1 MKAFWKGFFGLP
13 SIAAASQSVTGGR
26 TSDHRH
32 VAVLLPCYNEEATI
46 GAVIDDVRAACPD
59 AEIVVFDNNS
69 TDRSA
74 AIAAERKVRVVR
86 VSRQGK
92 GNVVRAMLKRV
103 EADVYV
109 MLDADAT
116 YPADRIPD
124 LVRPVLDGTSDMVVG
139 ARLASPEAGAF
150 RRFHHTGNVTLCKVI
165 SLIWGARLTD
175 VLSGYRAFTSE
186 VARIVP
192 VVSSGFEVETE
203 MTVQALFYG
212 MTISEIDIEY
222 RARPEGSVSKLRS
235 YRDGFAIFLQVFHLL
250 RAYKP
255 LTFFGGLGL
264 VCFALALL
272 IGLPASLVPDLARP
286 ALAGVIA
293 ETLVL
298 LGALLISTGL
308 ILHSMNF
315 RIKELHS
322 VITRRNGS

>member
-1 MKAFWKGFFGLP
+1 
-13 SIAAASQSVTGGR
+13 
-26 TSDHRH
+26 

-46 GAVIDDVRAACPD
+46 GTVIDDVRASCPD

-74 AIAAERKVRVVR
+74 AIAEEKNVRVVR

-92 GNVVRAMLKRV
+92 GNVVRAMFKKV
-103 EADVYV
+103 GADVYV

-124 LVRPVLDGTSDMVVG
+124 LIKPVLDGTSDMVVG
-139 ARLASPEAGAF
+139 ARLGSPEAGAF
-150 RRFHHTGNVTLCKVI
+150 RRFHHIGNRILCRLI

-175 VLSGYRAFTSE
+175 VLSGYRAFTAE
-186 VARIVP
+186 VARILP

-212 MTISEIDIEY
+212 MSISEVDIEY
-222 RARPEGSVSKLRS
+222 RARPEGSLSKLRS
-235 YRDGFAIFLQVFHLL
+235 YRDGFAIFLEVFHLL

-264 VCFALALL
+264 ICFGIALL
-272 IGLPASLVPDLARP
+272 LGLPASLVPDLARP
-286 ALAGVIA
+286 AIAGILA
-293 ETLVL
+293 ETLIL
-298 LGALLISTGL
+298 IGALLISTGL
-308 ILHSMNF
+308 ILHSLNF
-315 RIKELHS
+315 RVKELHS
-322 VITRRNGS
+322 VITRRGGP

>member
-1 MKAFWKGFFGLP
+1 VR
-13 SIAAASQSVTGGR
+13 AADIEPGVETSSDSVE
-26 TSDHRH
+26 SDRQRI
-32 VAVLLPCYNEEATI
+32 AVLLPCYNEEATI
-46 GAVIDDVRAACPD
+46 GAVIDDVRASCPD

-74 AIAAERKVRVVR
+74 EIAAAKKVRVVR

-103 EADVYV
+103 EADIYV

-124 LVRPVLDGTSDMVVG
+124 LIWPVLDGTSDMVVG
-139 ARLASPEAGAF
+139 VRLGSPEAGSF
-150 RRFHHTGNVTLCKVI
+150 RRFHHTGNVILCRVV

-175 VLSGYRAFTSE
+175 VLSGYRAFTDE

-212 MTISEIDIEY
+212 MSISEVDIEY
-222 RARPEGSVSKLRS
+222 RARPEGSFSKLRS
-235 YRDGFAIFLQVFHLL
+235 YRDGFAIGLQVFHLL

-255 LTFFGGLGL
+255 LTVFGGMGL
-264 VCFALALL
+264 VCILLALL
-272 IGLPASLVPDLARP
+272 IGLPALLVPDLARP
-286 ALAGVIA
+286 AIAGVLAAVLI
-293 ETLVL
+293 L
-298 LGALLISTGL
+298 LGGLLISTGL
-308 ILHSMNF
+308 ILHTLNF
-315 RIKELHS
+315 RVKELHS
-322 VITRRNGS
+322 VITRRPGL

>member
-1 MKAFWKGFFGLP
+1 
-13 SIAAASQSVTGGR
+13 
-26 TSDHRH
+26 
-32 VAVLLPCYNEEATI
+32 VLLPCYNEEATI
-46 GAVIDDVRAACPD
+46 GPVIDDVRASCPA

-74 AIAAERKVRVVR
+74 EIAAAKNVRVVR

-103 EADVYV
+103 ESDVYV

-124 LVRPVLDGTSDMVVG
+124 LIRPVLDGTSDMVVG
-139 ARLASPEAGAF
+139 ARLGSPEAGSF
-150 RRFHHTGNVTLCKVI
+150 RRFHHTGNVILCRVV

-175 VLSGYRAFTSE
+175 VLSGYRAFTDE

-212 MTISEIDIEY
+212 MSISEVDIEY
-222 RARPEGSVSKLRS
+222 RARPEGSFSKLRS
-235 YRDGFAIFLQVFHLL
+235 YRDGFAIGLQVFHLL

-255 LTFFGGLGL
+255 LTVFGGMGL
-264 VCFALALL
+264 LCVLLALL
-272 IGLPASLVPDLARP
+272 IGLPALLVPDLARP
-286 ALAGVIA
+286 AIAGVLAAVLI
-293 ETLVL
+293 L
-298 LGALLISTGL
+298 LGGLLISTGL
-308 ILHSMNF
+308 ILHTLNF
-315 RIKELHS
+315 RVKELHS
-322 VITRRNGS
+322 VITRRPGP